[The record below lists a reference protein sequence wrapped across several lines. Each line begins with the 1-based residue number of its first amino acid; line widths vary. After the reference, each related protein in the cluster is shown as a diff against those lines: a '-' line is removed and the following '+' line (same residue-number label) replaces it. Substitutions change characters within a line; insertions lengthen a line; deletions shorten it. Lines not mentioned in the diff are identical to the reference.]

1 MSFVPD
7 FSSGGG
13 QRRND
18 MIKKCK
24 QCGAQLLPG
33 ESNQLCGKCR
43 TRKSELQLEEKLQR
57 EKDKKK
63 KR

>member
-1 MSFVPD
+1 
-7 FSSGGG
+7 
-13 QRRND
+13 

-24 QCGAQLLPG
+24 QCGVQLLPG
-33 ESNQLCGKCR
+33 ESNQFCENCR
-43 TRKSELQLEEKLQR
+43 SRKRGLQLEEKLQR